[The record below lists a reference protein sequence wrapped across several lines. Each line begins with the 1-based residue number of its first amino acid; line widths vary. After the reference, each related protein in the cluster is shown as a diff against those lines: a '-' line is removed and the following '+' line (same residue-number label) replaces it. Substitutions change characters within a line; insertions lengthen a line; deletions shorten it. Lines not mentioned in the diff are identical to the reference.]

1 MRCFY
6 IFALSISK
14 IMKSFFEG
22 IQDFFTA
29 ILFNPLDH
37 VRALELKSW
46 WMANTVNFIFII
58 IGFVA
63 AIYWIYQLKIF
74 DDRGEENK
82 DISSHSFL

>member
-1 MRCFY
+1 
-6 IFALSISK
+6 
-14 IMKSFFEG
+14 MKSFFEG

-46 WMANTVNFIFII
+46 ALANTVNWIFLL

-63 AIYWIYQLKIF
+63 AVYWIGQLKIF
-74 DDRGEENK
+74 NDRGEENK